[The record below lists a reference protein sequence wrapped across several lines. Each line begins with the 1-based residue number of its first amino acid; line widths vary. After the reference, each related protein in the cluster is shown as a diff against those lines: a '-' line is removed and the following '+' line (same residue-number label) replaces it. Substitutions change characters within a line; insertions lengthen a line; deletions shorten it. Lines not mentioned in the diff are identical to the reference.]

1 MPDVRLHLL
10 GGFDLTIDG
19 RRAPTLQPGVQRLL
33 AFVALTG
40 RGVRRDFAAQQLW
53 PDSAEQRA
61 RANLRSSLWRL
72 RQLDVELIETSATR
86 LRLAE
91 SVWVDIRDVAG
102 ELTSTAGGGLDDPV
116 AFDSM
121 FVDLLP
127 DWYDDW
133 LTIEREKV
141 RQLTLRMLETQAARA
156 LARGDPSEA
165 IQLALTAMAIDP
177 LREAPCRLVIEA
189 HLSEGNEWDAQ
200 RTLDGYRQRLA
211 CDPRLSTSA
220 DAMAL
225 FSPTPRPRSMS
236 VSEYVAGRA
245 AGDQG
250 GQHRGRE
257 HAEVP

>member
-10 GGFDLTIDG
+10 GSFELTIDG

-61 RANLRSSLWRL
+61 RANLRSSLWRV
-72 RQLDVELIETSATR
+72 RQLDVELIETSQTR

-91 SVWVDIRDVAG
+91 SVWVDTRDVAG
-102 ELTSTAGGGLDDPV
+102 ELTSTGLDDPV
-116 AFDSM
+116 AFDSL

-141 RQLTLRMLETQAARA
+141 RQLTLRMLESQAARA

-177 LREAPCRLVIEA
+177 LRETPCRLVIEA
-189 HLSEGNEWDAQ
+189 HLSEGNGCDAQ
-200 RTLDGYRQRLA
+200 RTLNSYRERLA
-211 CDPRLSTSA
+211 CDPRLSTST
-220 DAMAL
+220 DAIAL
-225 FSPTPRPRSMS
+225 LSLTPRPRSMS
-236 VSEYVAGRA
+236 VGEYVAGGA

>member
-10 GGFDLTIDG
+10 GGFELTIDG

-53 PDSAEQRA
+53 PDSTEQRA

-72 RQLDVELIETSATR
+72 RQLDVELLETSPTR
-86 LRLAE
+86 LRLVE
-91 SVWVDIRDVAG
+91 TVWVDTRDVAG
-102 ELTSTAGGGLDDPV
+102 ELASTGLDDPV
-116 AFDSM
+116 AFDSL
-121 FVDLLP
+121 FADLLP

-141 RQLTLRMLETQAARA
+141 RQLTLRMLETRAARA

-211 CDPRLSTSA
+211 CDPRLSVSA
-220 DAMAL
+220 EPMAL
-225 FSPTPRPRSMS
+225 RTAPPRQPSMS
-236 VSEYVAGRA
+236 V
-245 AGDQG
+245 
-250 GQHRGRE
+250 GQ
-257 HAEVP
+257 